1 MIYIKPW
8 YLVITEKKQI
18 NDAIDELA
26 EKTLAPMNTMLTK
39 QLQEELLKR
48 GREEMLCNLW
58 TFLQQVQVCETV
70 HKKQYCETF
79 ILETSNKI
87 MD

>member
-8 YLVITEKKQI
+8 YLVITEKKQL

-26 EKTLAPMNTMLTK
+26 EKTLVPMNTMLTK

-48 GREEMLCNLW
+48 GREEMLCNL
-58 TFLQQVQVCETV
+58 
-70 HKKQYCETF
+70 
-79 ILETSNKI
+79 
-87 MD
+87 